1 MANEMTIDDI
11 NKYFQDIYTVPKN
24 YGVSPEGGGFA
35 FKKGDYIVESDIG
48 GGGPV
53 RDIKNLSDEQLKNL
67 LNNYFGV
74 FNVGRR
80 GEIVN
85 IGGDTTEEG
94 NKALRRALQNIAFER
109 GAQTEQ
115 LDLDE
120 NTGVT
125 ADMLPIFIPPR
136 EGDPLSGSDTNFDLE
151 RAVTSAQKGEA
162 IFPREENYAE
172 LRDTNYPFEVL
183 ASVPEFAH
191 SLIDNLIAQNEQEGV
206 STEETANFQN
216 LIDLIAARRR

>member
-11 NKYFQDIYTVPKN
+11 NKYFQDIYTVPKD
-24 YGVSPEGGGFA
+24 YGVWPDGEA
-35 FKKGDYIVESDIG
+35 VFKKGDYIVESDIG
-48 GGGPV
+48 AGGPV
-53 RDIKNLSDEQLKNL
+53 KDIRNLSDEQLKNL

-74 FNVGRR
+74 FNVEER
-80 GEIVN
+80 GGIVN
-85 IGGDTTEEG
+85 IGGDTTTEG
-94 NKALRRALQNIAFER
+94 NKALRGALENIAFKR
-109 GAQTEQ
+109 GAQTEA
-115 LDLDE
+115 LDLD
-120 NTGVT
+120 GVT

-136 EGDPLSGSDTNFDLE
+136 ESDPLSGSDFTFDS
-151 RAVTSAQKGEA
+151 AVADAQKGEV

-172 LRDTNYPFEVL
+172 LRSADYPFEIL

-191 SLIDNLIAQNEQEGV
+191 SLIDDLIAQSQQEGV